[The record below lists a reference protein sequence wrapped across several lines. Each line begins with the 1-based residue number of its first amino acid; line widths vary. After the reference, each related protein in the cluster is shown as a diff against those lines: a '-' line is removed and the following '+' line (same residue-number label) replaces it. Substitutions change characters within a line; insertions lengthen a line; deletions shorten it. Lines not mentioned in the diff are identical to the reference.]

1 MGIPGGLG
9 LEQTAFL
16 IADLLKLLWYIL
28 RPARCC
34 L

>member
-16 IADLLKLLWYIL
+16 IADLLWYIL